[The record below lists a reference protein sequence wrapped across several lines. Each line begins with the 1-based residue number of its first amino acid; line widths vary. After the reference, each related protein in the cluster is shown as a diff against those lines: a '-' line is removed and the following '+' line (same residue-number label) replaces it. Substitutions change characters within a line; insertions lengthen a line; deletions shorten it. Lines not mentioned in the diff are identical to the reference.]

1 MLCLFSV
8 PSALSPK
15 PRHKLDRGL
24 LSCGT
29 PLALSGSQGGRKL
42 SLNCQHG
49 MHHAAVF
56 ALSGTWFRKS
66 QVWRELE
73 LRLKPMCML
82 MCFPTWKMPAGGCCS
97 VHSCILDSC
106 KAGSFAICFH
116 RFWRS
121 ISEGR
126 SPTFCDCQLWCLFSE
141 RTSVFFIGLN
151 INCVKYMSSIL

>member
-1 MLCLFSV
+1 MLCLFPV

-15 PRHKLDRGL
+15 PQHKLNREL

-29 PLALSGSQGGRKL
+29 SLALSGRTEFFSLQGGRKL

-56 ALSGTWFRKS
+56 ALPGTYFRKS

-73 LRLKPMCML
+73 FRLKPMCML
-82 MCFPTWKMPAGGCCS
+82 MCFPTCKMPAGGCWS
-97 VHSCILDSC
+97 VPSYTLYSC
-106 KAGSFAICFH
+106 KAGHFAICFH

-121 ISEGR
+121 SSEGR
-126 SPTFCDCQLWCLFSE
+126 SPTFWDCHLWCFFS
-141 RTSVFFIGLN
+141 RKNF
-151 INCVKYMSSIL
+151 CILYREY